1 LKYICKPKHIHVS
14 NDGYIL
20 LQSKNDIYIINTNTN
35 LIYKYTPTERINHL
49 FKLHF
54 VKNNKYGHF
63 AVCRDGNQVHK
74 IDIGLIENLIQPV
87 SMEKV
92 NKWIK
97 EEEQKKEE
105 KMEQDIKEGKIIK
118 LEQWTEASK
127 EWLKN
132 LGEREL
138 QRETVAELR
147 ETRAIN
153 TMILQEL
160 KLLRED
166 FQELKKDFQEVWKEN
181 QEMKEKIEWITK
193 WW

>member
-1 LKYICKPKHIHVS
+1 MENGETAIDVFNNDNKLFVVVINDKNELFLRSIDIENGKVLSSSISNYDISGLKYICKPKHIHVS

-92 NKWIK
+92 NK
-97 EEEQKKEE
+97 
-105 KMEQDIKEGKIIK
+105 
-118 LEQWTEASK
+118 
-127 EWLKN
+127 
-132 LGEREL
+132 
-138 QRETVAELR
+138 
-147 ETRAIN
+147 
-153 TMILQEL
+153 
-160 KLLRED
+160 
-166 FQELKKDFQEVWKEN
+166 
-181 QEMKEKIEWITK
+181 
-193 WW
+193 